1 MKTRNA
7 RKALIFNLS
16 LLMKAEM
23 LRNGTMSL
31 RMARVLNA
39 LLLEVVGAV
48 CSLSLVTL
56 LEYSLLMEF
65 KRLSYVRE
73 LLLSLWLDMKTYLLS
88 YLTLVLLY
96 TDACP

>member
-31 RMARVLNA
+31 RMVRVLNA